1 MRGASAPRLPAP
13 SGLRGKRAPFYD
25 APAGTATSP
34 GPWRPPRS
42 TFPPGRGGG
51 GPGNMAAS
59 RSKAAVVL
67 CMDVGSAMGNSF
79 PGEESPFELAKKVI
93 TMFVQRQVFAES
105 RDEIALVLFGTDGTE
120 NALAGK
126 DQYQNITVH
135 RHLMLPDFDLLEDIE
150 RKIQPGSQ
158 QADFLDALIVCM
170 DVIQQETVGKKFE
183 KRHIEVFTDLS
194 SPFSKDQLDVIIHNL
209 KKFGISLQ
217 FFLPF
222 PIGKEDGTGDPGD
235 GNSRSDHQ
243 GSSFPLKGIT
253 EQQKEGIRMVKKV
266 MRSLEGEDGLD
277 EIYSFSESLRQLC
290 VFKKIEKRSIP
301 WPCTLTIGS
310 SLSIKIVAYKSI
322 IQEKVKKGWT
332 VVDART
338 LKKEDLQKETVYC
351 LNDDNETEVPKEDT
365 IQGFRY
371 GSDIVPFSKVDEEHM
386 KYKLEGK
393 CFSVLGFCR
402 SSQVH
407 RRYFMGN
414 QVLKVF
420 AAKDDEC
427 LIYVQLPFMEDLR
440 QYMFSSFKNNKKC
453 TPTEAQLSAVD
464 ALIDSMSLIKK
475 DEKDDTIEDLFPT
488 SKIPNPQFQRLF
500 QCLLHRALHPQEPL
514 PPIQPHILS
523 MLDPPTEVTTKCQ
536 VPLSKI
542 KTIFP
547 LTEVIKKKDQ
557 VTAQDIF
564 QDNHEEGPDSKKLKT
579 EEGEPCF
586 SISSLAEGSVT
597 SVGSVNP
604 AENFRVL
611 VRQKKATFEE
621 ASCQLIS
628 RIEQFLDTNETP
640 YFMKSMDCI
649 TVFRQEAI
657 QFSEEQRFNDFLKA
671 LREKVEMKQLNHFW
685 EIVIQDGIT
694 LITKDEAPGSS
705 VTAEEAKQF
714 LAPKEPPNEDT
725 AAIFAEGGDVD
736 DLLDL
741 I

>member
-1 MRGASAPRLPAP
+1 
-13 SGLRGKRAPFYD
+13 
-25 APAGTATSP
+25 
-34 GPWRPPRS
+34 
-42 TFPPGRGGG
+42 
-51 GPGNMAAS
+51 
-59 RSKAAVVL
+59 
-67 CMDVGSAMGNSF
+67 MDVGSAMGNSF

-158 QADFLDALIVCM
+158 QADCILF
-170 DVIQQETVGKKFE
+170 QGKKFE

-420 AAKDDEC
+420 AAKDDEAAAVALSSLIHDVYEC